1 MPLLSCE
8 MLWQYSTVC
17 LAEIK
22 WNEVGWP
29 VPVTKNHRVVYEN
42 RKPFL
47 RKGGNRYV
55 VVL

>member
-47 RKGGNRYV
+47 RKGGK
-55 VVL
+55 